1 MSGKAPFFLTG
12 ANAKIR
18 VNNKTLAFATDIS
31 YSVEVKHADPR
42 VLGMYEGHSIEPL
55 AYYISGTFTV
65 IRYVADMKKAIEN
78 SGKSAPH
85 STSNKGN
92 GLGAIGGND
101 LSFSAGDLGLGNSK
115 STEVDMSAA
124 LNPNRMQNGSGFNI
138 EIYQKMAGGDT
149 MPVARI
155 RGARITRAD
164 FAIGGKTSP
173 AIERYA
179 FRAVYVD
186 EDSFLADTSGLG
198 QQNFF

>member
-12 ANAKIR
+12 ANAKIK

-55 AYYISGTFTV
+55 AYYVTGSFTV
-65 IRYVADMKKAIEN
+65 IRYTADVKDKIRDSGRSTPN
-78 SGKSAPH
+78 SVR
-85 STSNKGN
+85 NKGN

-101 LSFSAGDLGLGNSK
+101 LSFGLGDFGLGAKN
-115 STEVDMSAA
+115 TEVDMAGA
-124 LNPNRMQNGSGFNI
+124 LNPARMQTASGFMI
-138 EIYQKMAGGDT
+138 EIFQKHVGGDT
-149 MPVARI
+149 PVAKI
-155 RGARITRAD
+155 RGARVTRAD
-164 FAIGGKTSP
+164 FNIGNKKSP
-173 AIERYA
+173 AVERYT

-198 QQNFF
+198 QQDYF